1 MAKDSRLHIRIESDE
16 LERIQQAA
24 SDAGMKI
31 SDYVLEAVRYRI
43 SGGNVDLSQQLKEM
57 NERLSKLE
65 KITQTQA
72 A

>member
-1 MAKDSRLHIRIESDE
+1 MAKDSRLHIRIDGDE

-31 SDYVLEAVRYRI
+31 SDYVLEAVRYRVA
-43 SGGNVDLSQQLKEM
+43 GGSVDLTQQLREM

-65 KITQTQA
+65 KLSQA